1 MFIVSTQAV
10 MMFLMLAASAAAFMI
25 GRSIEFRTQDDVIE
39 KTIMFLVDQGL
50 VNWER
55 NEDGEIEL
63 LPIDDK

>member
-10 MMFLMLAASAAAFMI
+10 MWGLLFAASGAAFMI
-25 GRSIEFRTQDDVIE
+25 GRSLEFKTQNDIIE

-63 LPIDDK
+63 LPVDEK